1 MRGPV
6 NTMCRV
12 GLCGVKQLL
21 HESFKIYSMALLLQ
35 SKLFFPCSVPYNNR
49 MLMAVRTKHNVRLVA
64 FENVIDALDAMDT
77 VRRRDLHHVVGPKLM
92 YCVRRLEDESDNDV
106 WEASANDIARYGMNE
121 FVLDICDFEK
131 DTAIIHVNNTFSI
144 VLENL
149 DSSLVMENL
158 KKSWGK

>member
-1 MRGPV
+1 
-6 NTMCRV
+6 
-12 GLCGVKQLL
+12 
-21 HESFKIYSMALLLQ
+21 
-35 SKLFFPCSVPYNNR
+35 
-49 MLMAVRTKHNVRLVA
+49 
-64 FENVIDALDAMDT
+64 
-77 VRRRDLHHVVGPKLM
+77 
-92 YCVRRLEDESDNDV
+92 
-106 WEASANDIARYGMNE
+106 MNE